1 MMKTFGIC
9 SAIAFCA
16 LFPSLGSAQNTAR
29 VECPRDDGY
38 VYLYSSLITLE
49 VRATLQC
56 GSIVQ
61 LTGRYNTYYGVRT
74 AKNEVGYVPLGSIV
88 VLKDQP
94 GTGLPAAEPPARER
108 LHYDEGPRVAPTP
121 APVAFPAFTLLNDTP
136 VRVKLLKTISSATA
150 HVGDPVEFDVVSDIF
165 VEGVPVVMKGAKAS
179 GAIAEAEPK
188 KRFGHAGKLAFRITS
203 VRLADGEQAKVR
215 CYQEATGSSNTSS
228 EAVLPLGSG
237 KDVAIVQDVEFT
249 ALVDGDVHLKRESF
263 ASSKDISPATAPLP
277 EQAPQPQR

>member
-1 MMKTFGIC
+1 MKIIGIC
-9 SAIAFCA
+9 SAVAFCA
-16 LFPSLGSAQNTAR
+16 LFPSLGAAQNTAR

-38 VYLYSSLITLE
+38 VYLYSSMITLE

-74 AKNEVGYVPLGSIV
+74 AKNEVGYVPLGSIA

-94 GTGLPAAEPPARER
+94 GTGLPVVEGPARER
-108 LHYDEGPRVAPTP
+108 LHYDEGPRVALAP
-121 APVAFPAFTLLNDTP
+121 AAVAIPAFTLLNDTP
-136 VRVKLLKTISSATA
+136 IRVKLLKTISSVDA
-150 HVGDPVEFDVVSDIF
+150 HVGDPVEFKVVDDIL
-165 VEGVPVVMKGAKAS
+165 VAGVPVVLKGAKAI

-188 KRFGHAGKLAFRITS
+188 KRFGHSGKLAFRITS
-203 VRLADGEQAKVR
+203 VQLADGEQAKVR

-228 EAVLPLGSG
+228 DAVLPLASG
-237 KDVAIVQDVEFT
+237 KDVVIVQDVEFT

-263 ASSKDISPATAPLP
+263 ASSKDASPATPPLP
-277 EQAPQPQR
+277 AETPQPQR